1 MFNNELN
8 HHMKQEKN
16 TGKRKL
22 WKCVGESEANPLF
35 QTVVGWIFQQ
45 EKVHIRGS
53 TWYWL
58 PLNTNDGVA
67 CSRDKYGLRLRL
79 RSKCSET

>member
-35 QTVVGWIFQQ
+35 QTVAG
-45 EKVHIRGS
+45 
-53 TWYWL
+53 
-58 PLNTNDGVA
+58 
-67 CSRDKYGLRLRL
+67 
-79 RSKCSET
+79 